1 MTVTNFNWSMHALLF
16 LHTQRVIRS
25 QEKKKAKKDMEIAEQ
40 DEQDE
45 DSDEVGIDI
54 EREV

>member
-1 MTVTNFNWSMHALLF
+1 MHALLF
-16 LHTQRVIRS
+16 LHTQRIIRS